1 MDRPNSSSQYKRVLE
16 YAKPDSNKTRGFI
29 SSQKLWS
36 CDCWW
41 IANCV
46 FKVNLLFFPCD
57 KVKVFAE
64 VFPDLD
70 DSSSY
75 LFDNNNFK
83 VDHVSVEMFKKVIIT
98 LDFSKASDLDYI
110 QFVVLKKWG
119 ETVIPGHYLA
129 FQIDL
134 GPNL

>member
-1 MDRPNSSSQYKRVLE
+1 MPNLILIKQEALSPPRNFDLVTADELQIVF
-16 YAKPDSNKTRGFI
+16 SN
-29 SSQKLWS
+29 
-36 CDCWW
+36 
-41 IANCV
+41 
-46 FKVNLLFFPCD
+46 KVNLLFFPFD

-70 DSSSY
+70 NSSSY

>member
-1 MDRPNSSSQYKRVLE
+1 MPNLILIKQEALSPPRNFDLVTADELQIVF
-16 YAKPDSNKTRGFI
+16 SN
-29 SSQKLWS
+29 
-36 CDCWW
+36 
-41 IANCV
+41 
-46 FKVNLLFFPCD
+46 KVNLLFFPCD

-110 QFVVLKKWG
+110 QFVVLKK
-119 ETVIPGHYLA
+119 
-129 FQIDL
+129 
-134 GPNL
+134 